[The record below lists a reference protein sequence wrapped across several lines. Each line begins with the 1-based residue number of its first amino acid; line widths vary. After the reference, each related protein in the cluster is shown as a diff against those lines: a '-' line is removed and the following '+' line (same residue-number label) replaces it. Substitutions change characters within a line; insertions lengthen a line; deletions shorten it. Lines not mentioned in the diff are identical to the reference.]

1 MEDKY
6 APHQWLPSEQ
16 PFVPGS
22 PSTPEHTLPERI
34 AYGLTSVLLGV
45 TGGLGNALV
54 SVNLPYLQGTLGAD
68 SAQIAWLPAAYVMT
82 YVSMNL
88 LLVKFRQQFGPTLFA
103 ELFLFLYVLVTSAH
117 LLVNTIE
124 SAIAV
129 RAAHGI
135 VGAAL
140 TSLSLFYMIQAFPG
154 KWRLKAV
161 VLGFGSSQ
169 LAIPIARLVSTDLLE
184 IAEWRRLY
192 LFEMGLALVAF
203 ASVLLLK
210 LPPGDRS
217 KPFEKLDF
225 LTFVLLSI
233 GAALLCAVLSLGRI
247 DWWFDTPWL
256 GVASAF
262 AVAFIVGGL
271 AIERNRRNPLLNL
284 QWLASSKMLGLAF
297 SLILIRVVLSEQ
309 AVGAVGFLQ
318 LFNLNNEQM
327 QTLFIFILSGGIA
340 GLVTSALTINPAQL
354 VTPVLISLGLMAIG
368 AWMDSSTTNLTRP
381 GQMYLSQFLLAFGG
395 AFFLGPTLIT
405 GLGGVIAN
413 PKNLVSFAVLF
424 SMTQNLGGV
433 VGTAALGT
441 FQTFREKFHS
451 SQIIEHI
458 SLINAS
464 VAEQVQTASGRY
476 NGAVADPLV
485 RTSLGLRAIATSA
498 TREANILAY
507 NDVFLLIAVV
517 AVLTLSCIVIHGV
530 WLRCQRAD

>member
-6 APHQWLPSEQ
+6 APHQWLPSEK

-34 AYGLTSVLLGV
+34 AYGVVSVLLGV

-88 LLVKFRQQFGPTLFA
+88 VLVKFRQQFGPTLFA
-103 ELFLFLYVLVTSAH
+103 ELFLFLYVVVASAH
-117 LLVNTIE
+117 LFVNTIE

-140 TSLSLFYMIQAFPG
+140 TSLSLFYMIQAFPA

-169 LAIPIARLVSTDLLE
+169 LAIPIARLVSTNLLE
-184 IAEWRRLY
+184 IDEWRGLY
-192 LFEMGLALVAF
+192 LFELGLALIAF

-225 LTFVLLSI
+225 LTFIFLSV

-247 DWWFDTPWL
+247 DWWFEQPWL

-262 AVAFIVGGL
+262 FIAFIVAGL

-284 QWLASSKMLGLAF
+284 QWLASSKILGLAF

-327 QTLFIFILSGGIA
+327 QTLFIVILSGGVA
-340 GLVTSALTINPAQL
+340 GLVASALTINPEHL
-354 VTPVLISLGLMAIG
+354 TKPVLIALALMAIG

-381 GQMYLSQFLLAFGG
+381 AQMYLSQFLLAFGG

-433 VGTAALGT
+433 IGAAALGT
-441 FQTFREKFHS
+441 FQTVREKFHS
-451 SQIIEHI
+451 SQIVEHI

-464 VAEQVQTASGRY
+464 VTGQIQTATGVFNSY
-476 NGAVADPLV
+476 SADPSV
-485 RTSLGLRAIATSA
+485 RNVLGLRAIATSA

-507 NDVFLLIAVV
+507 NDVFLIIALV
-517 AVLTLSCIVIHGV
+517 AVLTMTAIIVHGL
-530 WLRCQRAD
+530 WLRCHSTH